1 MAKKSNKLEGYT
13 DTVSILE
20 TMKEG
25 RYMPK
30 WVEQNNIIPQTKGDD
45 KNADGTRDIRVNERE
60 TTKKEQKEEERKI
73 QQLSRT
79 KPKTSKRKNKKE

>member
-30 WVEQNNIIPQTKGDD
+30 WVEQNNIIPNTKGEEQH
-45 KNADGTRDIRVNERE
+45 ADGNRNIRVNERE
-60 TTKKEQKEEERKI
+60 TTKKEQKENKV
-73 QQLSRT
+73 SS
-79 KPKTSKRKNKKE
+79 KPKTSKKKKENKE

>member
-30 WVEQNNIIPQTKGDD
+30 WVEQNNIIPNTKGEEQH
-45 KNADGTRDIRVNERE
+45 ADGNRNIRVNERE
-60 TTKKEQKEEERKI
+60 TTKKEQKENKV
-73 QQLSRT
+73 SS
-79 KPKTSKRKNKKE
+79 KPKTNKKKKENKE